1 MLELKI
7 RLDWSEMDMFQ
18 HINNVSYFKFTQANR
33 INLLDNVGLTELFSK
48 TTIGPTLA
56 HTECDF
62 KKELSYPGHVIIRS
76 SIKEIKTTSFVI
88 QHELYNDNDELCATA
103 MDVIVVYDYKNESK
117 KSIPEDVRVNLL
129 NLQRSR

>member
-33 INLLDNVGLTELFSK
+33 LNILEKVGLTDLFERAK
-48 TTIGPTLA
+48 IGPTLA

-62 KKELSYPGHVIIRS
+62 KKELNYPGNVIVRS
-76 SIKEIKTTSFVI
+76 SIKEIKNTSFVI
-88 QHELYNDNDELCATA
+88 EHLLFNDSEELCAQA
-103 MDVIVVYDYKNESK
+103 LDVIVVYDYNNETK
-117 KSIPEDVRVNLL
+117 KGIPSDVREKLTQL
-129 NLQRSR
+129 ISY

>member
-33 INLLDNVGLTELFSK
+33 LKILETVGLTKLFAETK
-48 TTIGPTLA
+48 IGPTLA

-62 KKELSYPGHVIIRS
+62 KQELNYPGNVYVRS
-76 SIKEIKTTSFVI
+76 SINEIKNTSFVI
-88 QHELYNDNDELCATA
+88 QHQLFDDNQNLCAQA
-103 MDVIVVYDYKNESK
+103 LDVIVVYDYSNEK
-117 KSIPEDVRVNLL
+117 KHPIPEDIRMELSQLL
-129 NLQRSR
+129 VS